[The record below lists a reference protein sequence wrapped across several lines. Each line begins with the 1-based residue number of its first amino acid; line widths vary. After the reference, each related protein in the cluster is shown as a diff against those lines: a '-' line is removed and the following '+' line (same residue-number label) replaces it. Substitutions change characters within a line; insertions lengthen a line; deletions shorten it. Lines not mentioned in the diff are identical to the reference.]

1 MGSRLGVAAAGA
13 ALVVAWLA
21 ALFGAAGTVR
31 WREGWLLV
39 AAQALG
45 LLLHRAHVARRNPA
59 VLARRRKIGEGTR
72 GWDEAWLAVFWPL
85 MISSSVAAGIDVV
98 RAGGT
103 PLPPWAW
110 PAGAVLL
117 GAGLAVSA
125 RAMAVNPFFEG
136 TVRLQPG
143 QVVVEAGPYRRIRHP
158 GYAGLALWALAIP
171 LLLRSRWALLPA
183 AAAAAWIALRTAL
196 EDALLRRE
204 LPGYREYAQ
213 RVRRRLVPGV
223 W

>member
-13 ALVVAWLA
+13 ALVAAWLA
-21 ALFGAAGTVR
+21 ALFGGAGTLR

-39 AAQALG
+39 AAQVLG
-45 LLLHRAHVARRNPA
+45 HLLHRAHVARRNPA
-59 VLARRRKIGEGTR
+59 VLARRRQIGEGTR
-72 GWDEAWLAVFWPL
+72 CWDQAWLAIFWPL
-85 MISSSVAAGIDVV
+85 MISSSAAAGLDVV

-110 PAGAVLL
+110 LAGAALL

-143 QVVVEAGPYRRIRHP
+143 QVVVEAGP
-158 GYAGLALWALAIP
+158 
-171 LLLRSRWALLPA
+171 
-183 AAAAAWIALRTAL
+183 
-196 EDALLRRE
+196 
-204 LPGYREYAQ
+204 
-213 RVRRRLVPGV
+213 
-223 W
+223 